1 MYDLL
6 EPKHFQIEL
15 WPFNNSYGTNF
26 HFLCLQ
32 WEKKNTAADDSQ
44 GDKLDGKGCICFF
57 LSLNWGWNVKNIY
70 YVDRRAVLVNLNC
83 RHFCIHIHKMSDTE
97 YILYNLWIH
106 NADLCAISGFVK
118 YIRFSQKP
126 SQQYS
131 FFCLRLRLSMKMIL
145 HLHGRN
151 LTYIIGDFYDI
162 SWMFRWEI
170 ASIS

>member
-1 MYDLL
+1 MGLISI
-6 EPKHFQIEL
+6 F
-15 WPFNNSYGTNF
+15 SA
-26 HFLCLQ
+26 CS
-32 WEKKNTAADDSQ
+32 EKKKIQLLTILKVTNWMEKDAFVSFSAWT
-44 GDKLDGKGCICFF
+44 GDEM
-57 LSLNWGWNVKNIY
+57 WENIY

-106 NADLCAISGFVK
+106 NADLCAISRFVK

-145 HLHGRN
+145 HLHARN

-162 SWMFRWEI
+162 SWMIRWEI
-170 ASIS
+170 SSIS